1 MHRPRT
7 EGRSGGMGEVSW
19 AEGGWRMDRG
29 MEGREGEQGGPRAPP
44 PRTGSQ
50 EEHAGHH
57 FMGNRW
63 GNSGNSVRLYQPGQP
78 GKGTEAGR
86 FSQTRAWGRRS
97 QWGPSHSPLCPAPHC
112 LPLFKLLPFENRN
125 NR

>member
-7 EGRSGGMGEVSW
+7 EGRGGGMGEVSW
-19 AEGGWRMDRG
+19 AEGGWKMGRG
-29 MEGREGEQGGPRAPP
+29 MEGREGERGGPRAPP
-44 PRTGSQ
+44 TLTGSQ
-50 EEHAGHH
+50 EEQEGLLSQKQG
-57 FMGNRW
+57 F
-63 GNSGNSVRLYQPGQP
+63 SLLQDQPGQP

-86 FSQTRAWGRRS
+86 FSQPRAWGRTS